1 MPVLM
6 VEIKVLLDE
15 VDTILDD
22 IAFDENSETVVAELN
37 DVVDGLIGVGLVLL
51 VI

>member
-1 MPVLM
+1 M
-6 VEIKVLLDE
+6 VEIEVLLDE

-22 IAFDENSETVVAELN
+22 IAFNENSETVVAELN
-37 DVVDGLIGVGLVLL
+37 DVVDGSIGVGLLLL